1 MIAGR
6 YDVLLAAL
14 LGLATTS
21 SSMIGAALGLHLRL
35 SKRLLAST
43 LAFAAGSLMAAL
55 AIELAFKS
63 ADNLHHQ
70 GFAPRV
76 AWAFVSGGFALGAVI
91 YYTASLALEMRG
103 GAVRYQTRFLE
114 YTRERK
120 QRDTRRM
127 IELLSQCDLL
137 RHLPPEEIEGILP
150 CVSSRELAAGQVLF
164 RAGDPGDALYIVAE
178 GEVAVLGPAPAGK
191 GGDADATLPMIAA
204 LRQGQAFGEMALLS
218 GGARTATIRAV
229 TDSILLRIAK
239 EDFERLVAGDPQIA
253 AAVERLS
260 HGRAISNLSVG
271 SGDPATWARMASL
284 SLDHVT
290 RSEASRLLREA
301 GKDSGLAIVFGNI
314 LDTIPGCLVIGAK
327 FDGFANLSLTLMLGM
342 FIGGI
347 PEAAASAVMLRKA
360 GYRQNTIF
368 GLWAIVL
375 VAGLIAAAAGRMFIG
390 SSDSLTAIFCQA
402 IAGGAVLAL
411 ITHAMIPEAL
421 HEGGS
426 QIVLPTVA
434 GFLSSLYLSLVQV
447 TG

>member
-21 SSMIGAALGLHLRL
+21 SSMIGAALGLRLQL

-63 ADNLHHQ
+63 ADSLHHQ

-114 YTRERK
+114 YARERK
-120 QRDTRRM
+120 QRDTRMM
-127 IELLSQCDLL
+127 IALLSQCDLL

-191 GGDADATLPMIAA
+191 GGDADATLPTIAA

-229 TDSILLRIAK
+229 TDTILLRIAK
-239 EDFERLVAGDPQIA
+239 EDFERLVVGDPQIA

-301 GKDSGLAIVFGNI
+301 GKDSGLAIVLRQYPRHDPGMPGDRRQVRRLRQSVAD
-314 LDTIPGCLVIGAK
+314 LDARHVHRRHTGGRGERCHVTQGRLSSEHDLRPVGDRAGCR
-327 FDGFANLSLTLMLGM
+327 
-342 FIGGI
+342 
-347 PEAAASAVMLRKA
+347 PHR
-360 GYRQNTIF
+360 
-368 GLWAIVL
+368 
-375 VAGLIAAAAGRMFIG
+375 
-390 SSDSLTAIFCQA
+390 
-402 IAGGAVLAL
+402 
-411 ITHAMIPEAL
+411 
-421 HEGGS
+421 GGS
-426 QIVLPTVA
+426 RQDVHRQLGLADGHLLPSDRRRSRA
-434 GFLSSLYLSLVQV
+434 GADHARHDPGSLA
-447 TG
+447 